1 MKVFNKGLVACAV
14 TAALTIPMTAM
25 ATNGYFAHGYGTKN
39 KGLAGGGT
47 ALSQDAMAA
56 ATNPAGMVTVGDRM
70 ELGAA
75 IFSPSTRS
83 YSATAAAT
91 PPDGAAC
98 TTGGAPG
105 CAFTIGGSNNA
116 QSIESENDYF
126 LIPHFARNWMLGSE
140 QSVGVTIFGNGGMNT
155 EYQGGVAQ
163 HDDGSAF
170 PAPGNY
176 VTAPGTFG
184 DGTQTAGVNLEQLF
198 IATTYSRKISNTASW
213 GASLMAAYQSFEAK
227 GLASFGGYST
237 NANALTNNGKD
248 TSTGFGFKFG
258 VQGEFAKGV
267 TLAASYQTE
276 TDMSKFDKYAGL
288 FAEGGDFDIPAT
300 LNLGLAW
307 KVAPK
312 AIFTADVQQI
322 YYSDV
327 KAIANPISNLVGP
340 SNSCATGTGSR
351 CLGGSD
357 GAGFGWE
364 DMTIYKMGYQFE
376 TSEDMTWRV
385 GLSIGDQPI
394 PNSEVMFN
402 ILAPAV
408 METHLTMGFTMATG
422 KDSEFN
428 FAAMYAPESEVTGA
442 SPLNP
447 GQNITLAM
455 TQYEVE
461 ASWAWKF

>member
-1 MKVFNKGLVACAV
+1 MKTINKRLIACAV
-14 TAALTIPMTAM
+14 TAALTVPMTAM
-25 ATNGYFAHGYGTKN
+25 ATNGYFSHGYGTKN
-39 KGLAGGGT
+39 KGLAGGGV

-56 ATNPAGMVTVGDRM
+56 ATNPAGMVTIGDRM

-75 IFSPSTRS
+75 LFSPSTRS

-116 QSIESENDYF
+116 QTIESENDFF
-126 LIPHFARNWMLGSE
+126 LIPHFARNWMLGAD
-140 QSVGVTIFGNGGMNT
+140 QSVGVSVFGNGGMNT
-155 EYQGGVAQ
+155 EYKGGVAQ

-184 DGTQTAGVNLEQLF
+184 DGTTTAGVNLEQLF

-213 GASLMAAYQSFEAK
+213 GASLMAAYQRFEAK
-227 GLASFGGYST
+227 GLASFGGFST
-237 NANALTNNGKD
+237 NGAALTNNGVD
-248 TSTGFGFKFG
+248 SSTGFGFKLG
-258 VQGEFAKGV
+258 VQGEVAKGV
-267 TLAASYQTE
+267 TLAASYQSK
-276 TDMSKFDKYAGL
+276 TDMSKFSKYAGL
-288 FAEGGDFDIPAT
+288 FAEGGDFDIPST
-300 LNLGLAW
+300 WTLGLAW
-307 KVAPK
+307 DTSPK
-312 AIFTADVQQI
+312 STLTFDVQQI
-322 YYSDV
+322 NYTDV
-327 KAIANPISNLVGP
+327 AAISNPISYLVGS
-340 SNSCATGTGSR
+340 SNSCATGTAAR
-351 CLGGSD
+351 CLGGSQ
-357 GAGFGWE
+357 GAGFGWD
-364 DMTIYKMGYQFE
+364 DMTIYKLGYQFE
-376 TSEDMTWRV
+376 TASDMTWRV
-385 GLSIGDQPI
+385 GVSVGDQPI
-394 PNSEVMFN
+394 PNSETMFN

-408 METHLTMGFTMATG
+408 METHLTMGFTMETG

-428 FAAMYAPESEVTGA
+428 FAAMYAPKKEVTGA

-447 GQNITLAM
+447 GQNITIGM